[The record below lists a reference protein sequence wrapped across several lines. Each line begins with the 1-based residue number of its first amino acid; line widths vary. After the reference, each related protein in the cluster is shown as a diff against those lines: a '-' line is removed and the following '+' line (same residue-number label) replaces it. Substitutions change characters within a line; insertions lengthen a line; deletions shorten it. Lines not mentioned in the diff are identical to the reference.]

1 MSSPHFLV
9 RCLFA
14 SLLGFPWTTQHT
26 LHECP
31 LEAKYGTIPS
41 FHLVVDGKKCRCKC
55 ISTSTEVAPSSW
67 LWDKLHSSASRSEG
81 LLYKAGEV
89 SGPMALLSWFFVCV
103 PYVPHTQAFVQRSSR
118 RWATFQLIIHHGRKS
133 KAEVP
138 PFKNKVELVSPESLL
153 GTQLSP
159 DPDLLNHNLPSYQSS
174 GRFVGTGCWGLLLL
188 DGGSCP
194 QKQTKPQPFIG
205 DELEACL
212 YKILACQEELDTE
225 LRGSLGEQ

>member
-41 FHLVVDGKKCRCKC
+41 FHLVVNGKKCRCKC

-89 SGPMALLSWFFVCV
+89 SGPMALLSWFFCMCSLC
-103 PYVPHTQAFVQRSSR
+103 PPHAGLCAKKFQELSYIPTHHPPWQKKQSR
-118 RWATFQLIIHHGRKS
+118 GATIQ
-133 KAEVP
+133 E
-138 PFKNKVELVSPESLL
+138 
-153 GTQLSP
+153 
-159 DPDLLNHNLPSYQSS
+159 QSRAS
-174 GRFVGTGCWGLLLL
+174 AT
-188 DGGSCP
+188 
-194 QKQTKPQPFIG
+194 
-205 DELEACL
+205 
-212 YKILACQEELDTE
+212 
-225 LRGSLGEQ
+225 